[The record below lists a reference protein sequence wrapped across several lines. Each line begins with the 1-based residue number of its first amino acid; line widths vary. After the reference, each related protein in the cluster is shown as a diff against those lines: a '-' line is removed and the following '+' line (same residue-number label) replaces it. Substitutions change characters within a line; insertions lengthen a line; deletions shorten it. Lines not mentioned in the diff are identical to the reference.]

1 MSRERKLMSNKIL
14 QQFCMIERWIVRA
27 YDEMSAIIKKNYDD
41 DIFMNALT
49 KNVRRV
55 ARVRKEIEQ

>member
-1 MSRERKLMSNKIL
+1 M
-14 QQFCMIERWIVRA
+14 RA
-27 YDEMSAIIKKNYDD
+27 YDEMFAIIKKDYDD

-49 KNVRRV
+49 KNVCCV